1 MTSDGR
7 ADCTHDRRYYALILL
22 ATFASPRRGEATALR
37 RCDLDLDAHVRVRPA
52 YVERS
57 TGECSSARPSPSPVA
72 RRLAGT
78 AVMAAGPTVIED
90 VCVRP
95 GQLAEM
101 LAAVQEVSAGS
112 GIPIATV
119 AHAGDGNLHPVL
131 MLPDLG
137 AETVAR
143 AMAAGE
149 RLCDHARLLGG
160 TITGGARRRGAQ
172 AGLAAAATQTASL
185 AVHQAIKTALDPAG
199 ILNPGRS
206 F

>member
-1 MTSDGR
+1 VVQATTAEESD
-7 ADCTHDRRYYALILL
+7 LL
-22 ATFASPRRGEATALR
+22 LE
-37 RCDLDLDAHVRVRPA
+37 
-52 YVERS
+52 
-57 TGECSSARPSPSPVA
+57 A

-90 VCVRP
+90 VCVP
-95 GQLAEM
+95 SGQLAEM
-101 LAAVQEVSAGS
+101 LALVQEVSADS
-112 GIPIATV
+112 GIPIATT

-137 AETVAR
+137 AGTVAR

-149 RLCDHARLLGG
+149 RLCQHALRLGG
-160 TITGGARRRGAQ
+160 TITGEHGVGVLKQPWLRQQLGP
-172 AGLAAAATQTASL
+172 ASL

>member
-1 MTSDGR
+1 MTQCCQEAGAGLVVRATTAEESD
-7 ADCTHDRRYYALILL
+7 LL
-22 ATFASPRRGEATALR
+22 LE
-37 RCDLDLDAHVRVRPA
+37 
-52 YVERS
+52 
-57 TGECSSARPSPSPVA
+57 A

-101 LAAVQEVSAGS
+101 LAAVQEVSADS

-131 MLPDLG
+131 MLPDLD

-149 RLCDHARLLGG
+149 RAPGDQN
-160 TITGGARRRGAQ
+160 GAR
-172 AGLAAAATQTASL
+172 
-185 AVHQAIKTALDPAG
+185 
-199 ILNPGRS
+199 PGRHPQPWPVLLTPRKAREGCGRNATAGS
-206 F
+206 GIRIIF

>member
-1 MTSDGR
+1 
-7 ADCTHDRRYYALILL
+7 
-22 ATFASPRRGEATALR
+22 
-37 RCDLDLDAHVRVRPA
+37 
-52 YVERS
+52 
-57 TGECSSARPSPSPVA
+57 
-72 RRLAGT
+72 
-78 AVMAAGPTVIED
+78 MAAGPTVIED

-101 LAAVQEVSAGS
+101 LAAVQEVSAAS

-160 TITGGARRRGAQ
+160 TITGEHGVGVLKQ
-172 AGLAAAATQTASL
+172 AWLRQQLGPASL

>member
-1 MTSDGR
+1 
-7 ADCTHDRRYYALILL
+7 
-22 ATFASPRRGEATALR
+22 
-37 RCDLDLDAHVRVRPA
+37 
-52 YVERS
+52 
-57 TGECSSARPSPSPVA
+57 
-72 RRLAGT
+72 
-78 AVMAAGPTVIED
+78 
-90 VCVRP
+90 
-95 GQLAEM
+95 M

-160 TITGGARRRGAQ
+160 TITGEHGVGVLKQ
-172 AGLAAAATQTASL
+172 AWLRQQLGPASL